1 MAVTRR
7 PRWLVPLGA
16 ASALLLAAG
25 GIAWAISGEMGNLPL
40 ALIWAGLLALL
51 AFFHAFFPEIRDF
64 VVQRSTRHALNAAL
78 MVGVFLV
85 IVALVAAMSV
95 KYKARVDLTADS
107 RYTLSTQT
115 IKVLKSLPGD
125 VEAIAFYRSD
135 ERTRQA
141 MADLL
146 GEYAHHAPRL
156 RFRFVDPDRDPAET
170 MKHGVTSYRTTLLKY
185 GDRQE
190 TVGTES
196 ENKLTN
202 ALIKL
207 IARDV
212 KVFYFVEGHGEK
224 RIGSL
229 EENGYTYLR
238 EALEREN
245 HQVRELL
252 LMGADKVP
260 DDAAVLVVAG
270 PQSDY
275 AQAELDRIDAFVR
288 RGGRVLVLLDPG
300 GFPRLAQFVSGFGF
314 ELGEDL
320 IVDRMSQVYGANFL
334 MPVVVAYYKD
344 HPVTRDFDLATFF
357 PVARSVRIAED
368 PARGRYELARTSDKS
383 WTTKGPLAKEDEQF
397 DPTRHTRGPVGVVGV
412 AAVEAAVGQAGAAAG
427 PEGVKTWGKVLV
439 TGDSDFASNKFLK
452 TAGNR
457 DFALNMLNWLAEEHI
472 LISIRRQEPGLTPL
486 MLTAVQ
492 GRVVFWLSVVI
503 LPSLVLAA
511 GLGVAARRRRAA

>member
-1 MAVTRR
+1 VAVTRR

-25 GIAWAISGEMGNLPL
+25 GIGYAISGEMGNLPL
-40 ALIWAGLLALL
+40 ALIWAGLIALL

-64 VVQRSTRHALNAAL
+64 LVQRSTRHALNAAL
-78 MVGVFLV
+78 MVGVFGL

-95 KYKARVDLTADS
+95 KYKLRVDLTADS
-107 RYTLSTQT
+107 RYTLSSQT
-115 IKVLKSLPGD
+115 IRILKSLPGE

-146 GEYAHHAPRL
+146 GEYAQHSPRF
-156 RFRFVDPDRDPAET
+156 RFRFVDPDRDPVET

-196 ENKLTN
+196 ENKLSN

-207 IARDV
+207 VAKDV
-212 KVFYFVEGHGEK
+212 KVFYFVSGHGEK
-224 RIGSL
+224 RIDSL
-229 EENGYTYLR
+229 EENGYAYLR

-252 LMGADKVP
+252 LMRAESVP

-270 PQSDY
+270 PQGDY
-275 AQAELDRIDAFVR
+275 AQGEIERIDAFVR
-288 RGGRVLVLLDPG
+288 KGGRVLVMLDPG
-300 GFPRLAQFVSGFGF
+300 GLPRLAGQLAGFGF
-314 ELGEDL
+314 EIGEDL

-334 MPVVVAYYKD
+334 MPVVVGYYKD

-357 PVARSVRIAED
+357 PVARSVRIRED
-368 PARGRYELARTSDKS
+368 PARGRYELALTSDKS
-383 WTTKGPLAKEDEQF
+383 WTTPGPLAKEDEQF
-397 DPTRHTRGPVGVVGV
+397 DPARHRLGPVSVVAV
-412 AAVEAAVGQAGAAAG
+412 AAVEAAVGPGGAAEG
-427 PEGVKTWGKVLV
+427 PDSVKTWGKVLV

-492 GRVVFWLSVVI
+492 GRVVFWLCVLI